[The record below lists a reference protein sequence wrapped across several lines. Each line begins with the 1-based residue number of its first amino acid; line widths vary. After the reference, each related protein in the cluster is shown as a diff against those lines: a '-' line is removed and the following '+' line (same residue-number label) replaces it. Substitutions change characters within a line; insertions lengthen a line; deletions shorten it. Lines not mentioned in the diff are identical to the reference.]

1 MPASTVFAEPILIK
15 GYEVLELIG
24 QGGFGAVYRAMQ
36 PVLGREV
43 AIKVILPEFANS
55 DEFIRRFEAEA
66 QLVARLEHPHIVPL
80 FDYWREPDSA
90 YLVMRFIRG
99 GSLTDD
105 LRQSGPWTPEA
116 TLKLL
121 EQIGGALI
129 TAHRN
134 QVVHRDIKPDNILLD
149 EDHNAYLSD
158 FGIAR
163 ILGNQ
168 EVSDDGISGSLAYM
182 APEQLE
188 GLDVTPRA
196 DVYSLAL
203 VLYEML
209 TGESVFGD
217 TDPEHIITRRLYNV
231 SYSPVSLTAELPE
244 AIKSCLF
251 RATFKDPEDRHADM
265 REFIEDFRRS
275 AAEAQIGIMLPDIDL
290 SAISNPYKGLRP
302 FEEADALDF
311 FGRDALTSMLLDRL
325 TDDSWAARFLAVVGP
340 SGSGKSSVVKAGLVP
355 ALREGALEGSDQWFI
370 AEMVPGAHPLRN
382 LEAAILSVAQRPPT
396 DLHTRLRLDSQAL
409 VYAVSRSIAGELLLV
424 IDQFEET
431 FLVCEDE
438 EERQQF
444 LNLVQRAVTT
454 PDSRVRAVV
463 TLRADYYDRPLL
475 HKGFGGLI
483 QTRTQVVL
491 PMSAKEVEQAI
502 TGPANRVGLLI
513 EPDLIASMI
522 ADISAEPGALPLL
535 QYALTELFEQ
545 RDGFRLTALAYGQM
559 GGVIGVLAK
568 RAEEVYKSLDS
579 TLQSLTR
586 QIFLRLVSV
595 NEGQPDTR
603 RRVRRSELLSL
614 LRGDSNTPI
623 DAVLDAFGKY
633 RLLTFDIDSAT
644 REPMVE
650 IAHEALLHTWD
661 TLQGWL
667 ETNRAAIR
675 TQRLLANAAQEW
687 VVNHRKRDFLLQG
700 GRLVQFREWAQ
711 TTEIVLTPGEQE
723 YLALSITEQER
734 QDAVDA
740 ERKKRE
746 ALLERRSRRGV
757 RFLLVGMLA
766 AALIM
771 LLLAG
776 SASSERQIAQDAR
789 ATSDYSVTLAVAAQA
804 TADRRAQESNSIAN
818 AANALLLENSD
829 PLLALPLAIAANRV
843 EAPPAFAERALSE
856 IAYAPRTI
864 SHLLEGH
871 QRPIYGSA
879 FSPDGKTLLTA
890 AYDKTL
896 ILWDVT
902 TGKPIRTLTGHQDGV
917 TCVAFFPDG
926 KRAISG
932 SYDKTLIIW
941 DVATGKPIKTL
952 TGHAEGVVS
961 VAVSADGKRVMSGG
975 QDSLIIEWDVEQG
988 NEKRAFS
995 AQAGAIN
1002 AIAINP
1008 ANDRAVTAAD
1018 DGTLAVWDMNKGD
1031 VEFILEGHTN
1041 VVNTVKIS
1049 PDGKYTLSGSNDS
1062 TLILWDMATGNQVR
1076 TLRGHTDL
1084 VNAVAFAPDGKRALS
1099 GSFDQTVIEWDL
1111 ATGTPLRK
1119 LVGHTGAVY
1128 TVAISHDGQLAFS
1141 GGTDITGLL
1150 WSLPRDHQGAF
1161 VRAFS
1166 GHGQWVNAVD
1176 LSGDGKTLISGA
1188 SDGSVIMWDTSTG
1201 NILHK
1206 HEMKQT
1212 IFGAAFSPVPDAN
1225 GHWLAA
1231 TGGDDTVITLWDAT
1245 TGEALRTFKGHSGPV
1260 NSLAFSPDGKLLI
1273 STSDD
1278 TTLMLWDVLTGKDVR
1293 TFKKHTDAVNSAVFL
1308 PDGKLAISAST
1319 DTSLLLWNIET
1330 GRAIRTFS
1338 GHTGPVWKV
1347 VVSADGR
1354 YALSASTDGTLI
1366 YWELSS
1372 GKAIRTLVGHNSIVW
1387 SAALSPDGQW
1397 AASGSDDKSIIIWDI
1412 ASGQAIR
1419 TYQIDHVALS
1429 LRFGQANTVLYSG
1442 LDDDTVTEWRIDSL
1456 NDMINWTYANRIVRE
1471 LSCAERITYAVQPP
1485 C

>member
-1 MPASTVFAEPILIK
+1 MPASAVFAEPILIK

-24 QGGFGAVYRAMQ
+24 QGGFGAVYRATQ

-99 GSLTDD
+99 GSLTDE
-105 LRQSGPWTPEA
+105 LRQGKKWTPEA
-116 TLKLL
+116 TLRLL

-163 ILGNQ
+163 MLDNQ
-168 EVSDDGISGSLAYM
+168 DVSDDGISGSLAYM

-251 RATFKDPEDRHADM
+251 RATFKDPDDRHADM

-275 AAEAQIGIMLPDIDL
+275 AAEGQADLLVAEIDL

-325 TDDSWAARFLAVVGP
+325 TEDNWAARFLAVVGP

-355 ALREGALEGSDQWFI
+355 ALRRGALDSSDQCFI

-409 VYAVSRSIAGELLLV
+409 VYAVSRSIAGDLLLV

-438 EERQQF
+438 DERQQF

-454 PDSRVRAVV
+454 PESPIRVVV

-483 QTRTQVVL
+483 QARTQVVL

-502 TGPANRVGLLI
+502 TGPATRVGLLM

-568 RAEEVYKSLDS
+568 RAEEVFKSLDT

-586 QIFLRLVSV
+586 QIFLRLVAV
-595 NEGQPDTR
+595 NEGQPDAR

-614 LRGDSNTPI
+614 LRGDSNAPI

-633 RLLTFDIDSAT
+633 RLLTFDIDTAT

-687 VVNHRKRDFLLQG
+687 MVNRRKQDFLLQG
-700 GRLVQFREWAQ
+700 GRLAQFREWAD

-723 YLALSITEQER
+723 YLSLSITEQEQ
-734 QDAVDA
+734 QDAVNA

-746 ALLERRSRRGV
+746 TMLEQRNRRGLRV
-757 RFLLVGMLA
+757 LLVSTLV
-766 AALIM
+766 AALVM

-776 SASSERQIAQDAR
+776 SALNERQIAQVAR
-789 ATSDYSVTLAVAAQA
+789 ATSDFNVTLAVAAQA
-804 TADRRAQESNSIAN
+804 TSDRRAEDANSIAN
-818 AANALLLENSD
+818 AANAMLLEHTD

-843 EAPPAFAERALSE
+843 MQPPAFAERALSE

-864 SHLLEGH
+864 KYLLEGH
-871 QRPIYGSA
+871 QRPIYAAA
-879 FSPDGKTLLTA
+879 FSPDGKTLLTGS
-890 AYDKTL
+890 YDKTL
-896 ILWDVT
+896 ILWEVA
-902 TGKPIRTLTGHQDGV
+902 TGKALRTFTGHLEGV
-917 TCVAFFPDG
+917 TSVAFFPDG

-941 DVATGKPIKTL
+941 DVASGEPIKTL
-952 TGHAEGVVS
+952 GGHADGVMS
-961 VAVSADGKRVMSGG
+961 VAVSADGTRVLSGG
-975 QDSLIIEWDVEQG
+975 LDSVLIEWDIAAG
-988 NEKRAFS
+988 KEKRAFS
-995 AQAGAIN
+995 AQIGAIN

-1008 ANDRAVTAAD
+1008 ANDRAITAAD
-1018 DGTLAVWDMNKGD
+1018 DGTLVIWDLGKGD
-1031 VEFILEGHTN
+1031 VEFLLQGHTN
-1041 VVNTVKIS
+1041 LVSSVKIS
-1049 PDGKYTLSGSNDS
+1049 PDGKYALSGSNDG
-1062 TLILWDMATGNQVR
+1062 TLILWDMATGNQLR
-1076 TLRGHTDL
+1076 TMRGHTDL
-1084 VNAVAFAPDGKRALS
+1084 VNAVAFTPDGKHALS
-1099 GSFDQTVIEWDL
+1099 GSFDQTVLEWDM
-1111 ATGTPLRK
+1111 ATGMATRT

-1128 TVAISHDGQLAFS
+1128 TVAVSPNGELAFS
-1141 GGTDITGLL
+1141 GGTDVTGLL
-1150 WSLPRDHQGAF
+1150 WSLVPDHQGAF
-1161 VRAFS
+1161 VRAYT
-1166 GHGQWVNAVD
+1166 GHGKWVNAVD
-1176 LSGDGKTLISGA
+1176 LSADSKRMISGA
-1188 SDGSVIMWDTSTG
+1188 SDGSVIVWDTESGRALQTLNEQQTVFAST
-1201 NILHK
+1201 
-1206 HEMKQT
+1206 
-1212 IFGAAFSPVPDAN
+1212 FSPVPDAN
-1225 GHWLAA
+1225 GHWLAVTA
-1231 TGGDDTVITLWDAT
+1231 GDNKVITLWDT
-1245 TGEALRTFKGHSGPV
+1245 DTGEALRTFKGHNGAI

-1278 TTLMLWDVLTGKDVR
+1278 TTLIMWDVLTGKDVR

-1308 PDGKLAISAST
+1308 PDGKLVLSAST
-1319 DTSLLLWNIET
+1319 DTTILLWNIET

-1347 VVSADGR
+1347 AVSADGR

-1372 GKAIRTLVGHNSIVW
+1372 GKQIRTLVGHNSIVW
-1387 SAALSPDGQW
+1387 SAALSPDGKW
-1397 AASGSDDKSIIIWDI
+1397 AASGSDDKSIMIWDL
-1412 ASGQAIR
+1412 SDGQAIR
-1419 TYQIDHVALS
+1419 TYQINQVALS
-1429 LRFGQANTVLYSG
+1429 LRFGRSSTTLFSG
-1442 LDDDTVTEWRIDSL
+1442 LDDNTVTEWRIDSL
-1456 NDMINWTYANRIVRE
+1456 NDMITWAYANRIVRE
-1471 LSCAERITYAVQPP
+1471 LTCTERITYAVQPR